1 MNTTATPRPAATVLL
16 IRDGE
21 AGLEVFMVMRHR
33 QIDFAGG
40 ALVFPGGKVDM
51 DDRELLE
58 RGLCRGVEGL
68 GEDQAV
74 VRIAA
79 IREAF
84 EECGLM
90 LARARGE
97 SGLIGAPRLAELDR
111 EYRSRLHDGEISFRR
126 VIEQENLELACDT
139 LVHFA
144 HWITPEMVPKRFD
157 THFFIAEA
165 PPDQLAVHDG
175 KEIVDSLWIRP
186 PQALAEADAGR
197 RTIIW
202 PTRMNL
208 EKLNRH
214 SNMSD
219 ALQAAR
225 DARVVTVLPRVEDG
239 SEGKVLR
246 IPPEADYDTWETDI
260 SSLMR
265 G

>member
-1 MNTTATPRPAATVLL
+1 MSRTATARPAATVLL
-16 IRDGE
+16 VRDGK

-40 ALVFPGGKVDM
+40 ALVFPGGKVDE
-51 DDRELLE
+51 DDRALLD
-58 RGLCRGVEGL
+58 RGLCRAVAGL
-68 GEDQAV
+68 DEDQTV

-90 LARARGE
+90 LARVRGE
-97 SGLIGAPRLAELDR
+97 GELIDSRRLAELDR
-111 EYRSRLHDGEISFRR
+111 NYRHRLHEGKVAFSH
-126 VIEQENLELACDT
+126 VIEAEGLELACDT

-144 HWITPEMVPKRFD
+144 HWITPEMAPKRFD
-157 THFFIAEA
+157 TQFFIAQA
-165 PPDQLAVHDG
+165 PPDQLAAHDG
-175 KEIVDSLWIRP
+175 QEIVDSLWIRP
-186 PQALAEADAGR
+186 PAALAEADAGR

-214 SNMSD
+214 SNTSD
-219 ALQAAR
+219 ALRAAR
-225 DARVVTVLPRVEDG
+225 QARVVTVLPRIEDG
-239 SEGKVLR
+239 PQGKVLR
-246 IPPEADYDTWETDI
+246 IPPEADYDISETDI